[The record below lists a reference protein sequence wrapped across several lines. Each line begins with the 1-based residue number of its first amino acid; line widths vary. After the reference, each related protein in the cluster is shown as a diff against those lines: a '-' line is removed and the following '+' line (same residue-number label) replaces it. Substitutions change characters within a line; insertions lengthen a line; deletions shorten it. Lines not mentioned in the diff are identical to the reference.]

1 MYSEQTLVE
10 ELKKNSR
17 KAHDQ
22 LVARYGQM
30 IFAMIARIVSDVRD
44 VQELT
49 QDTLLTAIQKIYSFN
64 PQLSRLS
71 TWIGKIAYNKAL
83 SFARH
88 KEHVTIP
95 IEDIEAGNS
104 QLSNIDEALSTG
116 SEDNIAMLQQAVLT
130 LPPDER
136 MLLSL
141 YYFDS
146 MPLAD
151 IALMMD
157 TTPQKLSKRLY
168 NIRRKLYNRI
178 KRR

>member
-88 KEHVTIP
+88 RGHRSRKLSTLKY
-95 IEDIEAGNS
+95 
-104 QLSNIDEALSTG
+104 QLSTLKYRRSPVHWQRRQHSHAAAGSTHPATRRANAPLPLLLRLHATRRHRPHDGHHSTKALQTT
-116 SEDNIAMLQQAVLT
+116 LQYQKET
-130 LPPDER
+130 L
-136 MLLSL
+136 
-141 YYFDS
+141 
-146 MPLAD
+146 
-151 IALMMD
+151 
-157 TTPQKLSKRLY
+157 
-168 NIRRKLYNRI
+168 
-178 KRR
+178 